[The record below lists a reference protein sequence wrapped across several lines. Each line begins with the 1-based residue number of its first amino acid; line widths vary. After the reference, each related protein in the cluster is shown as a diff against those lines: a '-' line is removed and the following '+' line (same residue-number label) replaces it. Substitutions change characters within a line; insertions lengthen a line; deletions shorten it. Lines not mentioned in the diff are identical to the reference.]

1 MSTPVKTHTAIAVHP
16 GSDLAVKDANV
27 GWQKIHR
34 VQHWMQLSS
43 KEWSYNAACGL
54 RIETKDTAAS
64 LSSGQI
70 LGARCGCCWQ
80 HLPVT
85 SEEALRQAAIN
96 DLIAMLGRLQAMTDV
111 AAHYAKDCWSC
122 LAELGMGGHCEEVSH
137 TLVLSAQHWIKD
149 AA

>member
-34 VQHWMQLSS
+34 VQHWMQLST

-54 RIETKDTAAS
+54 RIETGVVAHP
-64 LSSGQI
+64 LSDGH
-70 LGARCGCCWQ
+70 LGKRCTECWR
-80 HLPVT
+80 HLPT
-85 SEEALRQAAIN
+85 TTEEALRQAALN
-96 DLIAMLGRLQAMTDV
+96 DLITMLGRLQAITDT
-111 AAHYAKDCWSC
+111 AAHYVRDVWSTI
-122 LAELGMGGHCEEVSH
+122 AELELGCHCEEAAH
-137 TLVLSAQHWIKD
+137 TLCLSAEHWFKD